1 MRISYILAYEV
12 LDSRGTPTV
21 EVELCIDGV
30 CSIASVPSGA
40 STGKKEALEL
50 RDGDLQR
57 FRGKGVRK
65 AIDNIHS
72 SLSKKIMGQFFSSQA
87 EFDQT
92 LCEIDGTDN
101 KSNLGANATLGLS
114 LAFAR
119 AKSVVMQKPLHES
132 FDIEADYKLPVPMM
146 NLINGGAHADNP
158 LSIQEF
164 MIVPHGFNTF
174 KGALQCGAEIFA
186 HLKEILKARGL
197 SVNVG
202 DEGGF
207 APQIMQTRL
216 ALDLLSLAVEKSGY
230 SLGSQVGFALDV
242 AASEF
247 YENGK
252 YSFKE
257 ENLVCGRD
265 ELVLF
270 YDKLIHD
277 YPIMSIEDGCAEDD
291 YEGWKLL
298 TEAFGKTVQLV
309 GDDLFVTNC
318 IQLEEGIR
326 AHMANAI
333 LIKVNQIGTLTQALD
348 AICLANKGG
357 YRSIISHRSGETEDV
372 FIADLAVGSGVG
384 QIKTGSLSRTDRV
397 AKYNQLLRIEE
408 KAHGSI
414 PYAGSGVFSDALI
427 KRIAS

>member
-1 MRISYILAYEV
+1 MRISYILAYEI

-50 RDGDLQR
+50 RDGDPHR
-57 FRGKGVRK
+57 FRGKGVQK
-65 AIDNIHS
+65 AIENIQS
-72 SLSKKIMGQFFSSQA
+72 VISKKVMGQFFSSQA

-92 LCEIDGTDN
+92 LCEIDGTEN
-101 KSNLGANATLGLS
+101 KSRLGANATLGLS

-119 AKSVVMQKPLHES
+119 AKSLFMNKPLHES
-132 FDIEADYKLPVPMM
+132 FDIAAECKLPVPLM

-164 MIVPHGFNTF
+164 MIVPHGFSAF
-174 KGALQCGAEIFA
+174 KDALRCGAEIFA
-186 HLKEILKARGL
+186 CLKEILKARGL

-207 APQIMQTRL
+207 APQITQTRL
-216 ALDLLSLAVEKSGY
+216 ALDLLSLAVERAGY
-230 SLGSQVGFALDV
+230 ALGSQVGFALDV
-242 AASEF
+242 AANEL

-252 YSFKE
+252 YSFRE
-257 ENLVCGRD
+257 ENLTCSRD
-265 ELVLF
+265 ELILF

-291 YEGWKLL
+291 YEGWRLL

-309 GDDLFVTNC
+309 GDDLFVTNSV
-318 IQLEEGIR
+318 QLEEGIR
-326 AHMANAI
+326 THMANAI
-333 LIKVNQIGTLTQALD
+333 LIKVNQIGTLTEALD
-348 AICLANKGG
+348 AIRLANEGG
-357 YRSIISHRSGETEDV
+357 YKSIVSHRSGETEDV
-372 FIADLAVGSGVG
+372 FIADLAVGAGVG

-408 KAHGSI
+408 KAQRSI
-414 PYAGSGVFSDALI
+414 QYAGSSTFSDALI
-427 KRIAS
+427 KRVTS

>member
-1 MRISYILAYEV
+1 MRISYISAYEV
-12 LDSRGTPTV
+12 LDSRGAPTV
-21 EVELCIDGV
+21 EVELCIEGA
-30 CSIASVPSGA
+30 CTIASVPSGA

-50 RDGDLQR
+50 RDGDQNR
-57 FRGKGVRK
+57 FCGKGVQK
-65 AIDNIHS
+65 AINNIQS
-72 SLSKKIMGQFFSSQA
+72 IISKKVMGQFFSSQA

-92 LCEIDGTDN
+92 LCEIDGTEN
-101 KSNLGANATLGLS
+101 KSRLGANATLGLS

-119 AKSVVMQKPLHES
+119 AKSLSMNKPLHES
-132 FDIEADYKLPVPMM
+132 FDIDAECKLPVPMM

-164 MIVPHGFNTF
+164 MIVPHGFSQF
-174 KGALQCGAEIFA
+174 KDALRCGAEIFA
-186 HLKEILKARGL
+186 HLKAILKARGL

-216 ALDLLSLAVEKSGY
+216 ALDLLSLAVEKAGY
-230 SLGSQVGFALDV
+230 ALGSQVGFGLDV

-247 YENGK
+247 YDNGK
-252 YSFKE
+252 YSFSE
-257 ENLVCGRD
+257 ENLTFGRE

-298 TEAFGKTVQLV
+298 TQAFGKTVQLV
-309 GDDLFVTNC
+309 GDDLFVTNPM
-318 IQLEEGIR
+318 LLNEGIR
-326 AHMANAI
+326 THMANAI
-333 LIKVNQIGTLTQALD
+333 LIKVNQIGTLTEALD
-348 AICLANKGG
+348 AIRLANEAG
-357 YRSIISHRSGETEDV
+357 YKSIVSHRSGETEDV

-397 AKYNQLLRIEE
+397 AKYNQLLRVEQ

-414 PYAGSGVFSDALI
+414 AYAGSGAFSADII
-427 KRIAS
+427 KRVTS